1 MFFSLFL
8 WDKLLLRNTVLTN
21 DYYIVEGNELSLSIA
36 LIANPFWSYY
46 MLMGTAWWNPYL
58 WLNAFPWGDHPF
70 PHRHKAEQFFSYWS
84 VLWSWRDYVLKIWSS
99 GFWQGGSSRVLLHL
113 LYILTPV
120 CFWWSGLGQ
129 QAPHPC
135 FPFGTFLGVFWRCSF
150 HVGPLGQL
158 DAFHM
163 NISVGDL
170 RIPLPPSIFY
180 ITECFLTLAVQMNQL
195 GSFKKMQMHWLQSRP
210 VE

>member
-1 MFFSLFL
+1 MKPLPVVECFSL
-8 WDKLLLRNTVLTN
+8 RRPP
-21 DYYIVEGNELSLSIA
+21 LSTQTHSWA
-36 LIANPFWSYY
+36 V
-46 MLMGTAWWNPYL
+46 
-58 WLNAFPWGDHPF
+58 
-70 PHRHKAEQFFSYWS
+70 FSCLS

-99 GFWQGGSSRVLLHL
+99 RFWQGGSSRVLLHL

-135 FPFGTFLGVFWRCSF
+135 FPFGTFLGVFRRFSF
-150 HVGPLGQL
+150 RVGPLGQL

-170 RIPLPPSIFY
+170 RIPLPPSIFC

-195 GSFKKMQMHWLQSRP
+195 GSFKKNADALAP
-210 VE
+210 VQTCWIISVFFKSFKERFWDRL